1 MQHQLTQNDLKLAR
15 ASGLLYLIIIICGIG
30 AEVLL
35 RGPLVDFG
43 SAASTATAIRSAGLS
58 LPLAIVADVIMAVAD
73 AALAITLFLLFR
85 TVSPGLA
92 LAAMVFRLIQSALIA
107 ANLMN
112 MQAAWLL
119 ITVGQDV
126 AGLGAA
132 EVETLALHFL
142 NLHAHG
148 YDLGLIFFA
157 INSFLT
163 GLLIWKSG
171 MFPKVIGAGIIAA
184 GAVYLVGSTL
194 RFLAP
199 GTFEAFAPAYGI
211 PVLTEIAFC
220 LRLMT
225 AGWSWRR
232 RNAAATT

>member
-1 MQHQLTQNDLKLAR
+1 MQLQLTRTDLTLAR
-15 ASGLLYLIIIICGIG
+15 VSGLLYLTIIICGIG
-30 AEVLL
+30 AEVAL
-35 RGPLVDFG
+35 RGPLVDFT
-43 SAASTATAIRSAGLS
+43 SAADTANAIRAAGLT
-58 LPLAIVADVIMAVAD
+58 LPFAIVADVIMAVAD

-85 TVSPGLA
+85 AVAPGLA

-107 ANLMN
+107 ANLLN

-119 ITVGQDV
+119 ITAGQDI
-126 AGLGAA
+126 AGLGTA
-132 EVETLALHFL
+132 EAESLALTFL

-148 YDLGLIFFA
+148 YDLGLVFFA

-184 GAVYLVGSTL
+184 GGVYLVGSAL

-199 GTFEAFAPAYGI
+199 DAFAAFAPAYGI
-211 PVLTEIAFC
+211 PVLTEVAFC
-220 LRLMT
+220 ICLLT
-225 AGWSWRR
+225 AGWFWRR
-232 RNAAATT
+232 QAIAHA

>member
-1 MQHQLTQNDLKLAR
+1 MQLQLTRNDLNIAR
-15 ASGLLYLIIIICGIG
+15 VSGLLYLTIIICGIG
-30 AEVLL
+30 AEVAL
-35 RGPLVDFG
+35 RGPLVNFN
-43 SAASTATAIRSAGLS
+43 SAADTASAIRGVGLT
-58 LPLAIVADVIMAVAD
+58 LPLAIVADIIMAVAD
-73 AALAITLFLLFR
+73 AALAVTLFILFR
-85 TVSPGLA
+85 AVAPGLA
-92 LAAMVFRLIQSALIA
+92 LAAMVFRLLQSGLIA

-119 ITVGQDV
+119 VGGGLNT

-132 EVETLALHFL
+132 EAEALALTFL
-142 NLHAHG
+142 SLHAHG

-184 GAVYLVGSTL
+184 GIVYLVGSTL

-199 GTFEAFAPAYGI
+199 SAFEAFAPAYGI
-211 PVLTEIAFC
+211 PVLTEVAFC
-220 LRLMT
+220 ICLLT
-225 AGWSWRR
+225 AGWFWRR
-232 RNAAATT
+232 QAIAAS